1 MVTTTEVTL
10 HKCNRTR
17 YNRSLIA
24 PQLALL
30 VGLMLVNCSD
40 SLRSNLNIEFGTV
53 HPAFHE
59 VLDETN
65 SLLSK
70 FPPLTHSH
78 DAIRFT
84 MLQSQNHSMDASTEF
99 SPTLV
104 NASKNATFEESSNAS
119 MFWFVSMESTQEP
132 VITLFPSLKENLRV
146 CFFLSASKVSPQ
158 EEISRA
164 PIREDQKSSCFVR
177 CFRRSFNSFFA
188 GPWFSVQFWLSTMA
202 FSTRMRF
209 PCVS

>member
-1 MVTTTEVTL
+1 MVLQLAAMTLLVLIINVFNMTNISMTCVFAMLAQWRVLCASVWLLVSDLSRDTSSTGYEPRNDSCCVRLKRFAGSRFGGGSVVTTTEVTL

-70 FPPLTHSH
+70 FPPLTPSH

-84 MLQSQNHSMDASTEF
+84 MLHSQNHSMDAFTQF

-104 NASKNATFEESSNAS
+104 NA
-119 MFWFVSMESTQEP
+119 
-132 VITLFPSLKENLRV
+132 
-146 CFFLSASKVSPQ
+146 
-158 EEISRA
+158 
-164 PIREDQKSSCFVR
+164 
-177 CFRRSFNSFFA
+177 
-188 GPWFSVQFWLSTMA
+188 
-202 FSTRMRF
+202 
-209 PCVS
+209 

>member
-10 HKCNRTR
+10 HKCNHTR

-70 FPPLTHSH
+70 FPPLTHDH
-78 DAIRFT
+78 DVIRFT
-84 MLQSQNHSMDASTEF
+84 MLQLQNHLMDASTDF
-99 SPTLV
+99 SPTMV
-104 NASKNATFEESSNAS
+104 NASKNATIEESSNAS
-119 MFWFVSMESTQEP
+119 LFWFVSMESTQEP
-132 VITLFPSLKENLRV
+132 VVTLFPSLMGIVSRV
-146 CFFLSASKVSPQ
+146 P
-158 EEISRA
+158 
-164 PIREDQKSSCFVR
+164 
-177 CFRRSFNSFFA
+177 
-188 GPWFSVQFWLSTMA
+188 
-202 FSTRMRF
+202 
-209 PCVS
+209 

>member
-1 MVTTTEVTL
+1 MVLQLAAMALLVLIINVFNMTNILMTCVFAMLAQWRMLCASVWLLVSDPPRDTTSTGYEPRNDPCCVRLTRFAGSRFRGGSVVTTTEVTL
-10 HKCNRTR
+10 HKCNHTR

-30 VGLMLVNCSD
+30 VCQMLVNCSD
-40 SLRSNLNIEFGTV
+40 ALRSNLNVEFGSV

-104 NASKNATFEESSNAS
+104 NASKNCNF
-119 MFWFVSMESTQEP
+119 
-132 VITLFPSLKENLRV
+132 
-146 CFFLSASKVSPQ
+146 
-158 EEISRA
+158 
-164 PIREDQKSSCFVR
+164 
-177 CFRRSFNSFFA
+177 
-188 GPWFSVQFWLSTMA
+188 
-202 FSTRMRF
+202 
-209 PCVS
+209 

>member
-1 MVTTTEVTL
+1 MVLQLAAMALLVLIINVFNMTNILMTCVFAMLAQWRVLCASVWLLVSDPPRDTTSTGYEPRNVLCCVRLTRFAGSRFRGGSVVTTTEVTL

-40 SLRSNLNIEFGTV
+40 ALRSNLNVEFGSV

-59 VLDETN
+59 ELDETN

-70 FPPLTHSH
+70 FPPLTHIH

-84 MLQSQNHSMDASTEF
+84 MLQPQNHSMDASTEF

-104 NASKNATFEESSNAS
+104 ND
-119 MFWFVSMESTQEP
+119 
-132 VITLFPSLKENLRV
+132 I
-146 CFFLSASKVSPQ
+146 
-158 EEISRA
+158 
-164 PIREDQKSSCFVR
+164 D
-177 CFRRSFNSFFA
+177 
-188 GPWFSVQFWLSTMA
+188 
-202 FSTRMRF
+202 
-209 PCVS
+209 